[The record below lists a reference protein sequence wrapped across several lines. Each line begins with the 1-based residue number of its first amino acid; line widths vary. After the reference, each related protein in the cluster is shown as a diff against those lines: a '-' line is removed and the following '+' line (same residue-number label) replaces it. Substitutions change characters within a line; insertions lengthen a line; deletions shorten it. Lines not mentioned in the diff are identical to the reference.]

1 MQSPNSYT
9 IHDNNDSRFEAL
21 STLKIAIK
29 SWCVW
34 IAQPDG
40 SCRNISWSAGELRES
55 AAERPTVEN
64 VPPMQ
69 KRRLGKLARL
79 VFAAV
84 DGARHDSGLDCSQ
97 GPVIFSSLMGEIHR
111 TQGILESIAAD
122 EPVSPAAFSL
132 SVHNAIAGLWS
143 MLRGNTSPMVA
154 LSPPVGSPVP
164 GLIEASGMLLDS
176 RSDDVTVVFFEEDF
190 PAFYHPFAA
199 GPATAFALALQ
210 LRAPGDEGDEH
221 TLALQ
226 LQRQGPGLD
235 CPDWLSAL
243 DLLPLLR
250 GDQEDVLLREPGATW
265 KLERRV

>member
-1 MQSPNSYT
+1 M
-9 IHDNNDSRFEAL
+9 
-21 STLKIAIK
+21 
-29 SWCVW
+29 
-34 IAQPDG
+34 
-40 SCRNISWSAGELRES
+40 RES
-55 AAERPTVEN
+55 TAERPAVEN
-64 VPPMQ
+64 VPVMQ

-84 DGARHDSGLDCSQ
+84 DGARQGQGHGIGQQCSK

-111 TQGILESIAAD
+111 TQGILESIARD

-143 MLRGNTSPMVA
+143 MLRDNTAPMLA

-164 GLIEASGMLLDS
+164 GLIEASGMLLEGQPDG
-176 RSDDVTVVFFEEDF
+176 VTVVFFEEDF
-190 PAFYHPFAA
+190 PAFYHPFTT
-199 GPATAFALALQ
+199 GPAAAFALALHLQ
-210 LRAPGDEGDEH
+210 APDEVPDEH
-221 TLALQ
+221 MIALQ
-226 LQRQGPGLD
+226 LQRQESALD

-265 KLERRV
+265 KLERGV

>member
-1 MQSPNSYT
+1 M
-9 IHDNNDSRFEAL
+9 
-21 STLKIAIK
+21 
-29 SWCVW
+29 
-34 IAQPDG
+34 
-40 SCRNISWSAGELRES
+40 RES

-84 DGARHDSGLDCSQ
+84 DGARHDSGLGYSQ
-97 GPVIFSSLMGEIHR
+97 GPVIFSSLMGEIRR
-111 TQGILESIAAD
+111 TQGILESIAAA

-143 MLRGNTSPMVA
+143 MLRGNTAPMLA

-164 GLIEASGMLLDS
+164 GLIEASGMLLDGQ
-176 RSDDVTVVFFEEDF
+176 DDGVTVVFFEEDF
-190 PAFYHPFAA
+190 PAFYHPFTA
-199 GPATAFALALQ
+199 GPAAAFALALHLQ
-210 LRAPGDEGDEH
+210 APGDELDERA
-221 TLALQ
+221 LALQ
-226 LQRQGPGLD
+226 LQRQESDLD

-250 GDQEDVLLREPGATW
+250 GEQESALLHQPGASW
-265 KLERRV
+265 KLERCG